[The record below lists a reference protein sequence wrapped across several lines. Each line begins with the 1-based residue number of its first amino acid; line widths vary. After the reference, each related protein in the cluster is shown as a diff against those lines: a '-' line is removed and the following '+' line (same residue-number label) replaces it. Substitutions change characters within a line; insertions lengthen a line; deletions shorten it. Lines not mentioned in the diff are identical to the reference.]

1 MKVENIIDHP
11 IDFTSIEGYKSFDEW
26 VNKDI
31 SNAFYLGF
39 LREEFSEYVP
49 KMNESEEG
57 IQFLKSM
64 TMANNSAKKYLKELA
79 RLMEPYLQ
87 SKEGFIVLD
96 MINDVLGKVSLE
108 KKDDIYGVAFVL
120 GIYVDYLFTVAEAKA

>member
-1 MKVENIIDHP
+1 MKVENLLDHP
-11 IDFTSIEGYKSFDEW
+11 IDFTTVEGCKSFNEW

-57 IQFLKSM
+57 VQFIKSM
-64 TMANNSAKKYLKELA
+64 VTAGAKAKKYLKELA
-79 RLMEPYLQ
+79 RLMEPF
-87 SKEGFIVLD
+87 SS
-96 MINDVLGKVSLE
+96 NS
-108 KKDDIYGVAFVL
+108 
-120 GIYVDYLFTVAEAKA
+120 